1 MEENKEKVK
10 VKKNTRKKYNGSKE
24 NKQKA
29 ATKAKSRTR
38 NTKTKS
44 SKAKTTRPKSEL
56 LKEPIE
62 ESVKE
67 PIEEPIKDDVKVA
80 VGTAESK
87 ESARIEELESQIE
100 KLLAEKKDA
109 GSISRTKFEEIYN
122 LQSELRNLVLL
133 KRQRQAN
140 EKNNAEPIKDEESKD
155 KSKEPNRIDELK
167 SRIEKLQAEKQSYYE
182 VSGEGESA
190 IVNAERKDAS
200 SINRTKIDIEIYK
213 LQSELRDLLTKEN
226 EKSEEEPEKGE
237 ENKDGKSKEEPEN
250 GEENREDPKKDDKK
264 TEEIDSPEV
273 KAVKSQISIL
283 DNKINSEE
291 WVLRNNEGNY
301 TPEELAQ
308 IKAGIDKL
316 KAQRDEL
323 NGKLND
329 LQTGKDIES
338 KESGEKD
345 DEGQEPSKKND
356 ETKDAESEKDSPEVK
371 VLKDRINELEGKIK
385 AERNALI
392 NNGGKYLESD
402 IKEIKERLNELKGEH
417 AELLGRLS
425 DLEKGLKDKD
435 SKSKDDDATKAGE
448 PTKDPS
454 KDDSEG
460 KGKDGEKDGKDS
472 KETTEPEMATY
483 RIGPFKRFLMNVI
496 RKIKSWAKADGRISK
511 ICDSL
516 EGAVIGSATPLI
528 DGATEEKEAK
538 KALNLGKVK
547 DFEKE
552 VADAKNAEYSKE
564 KYEQADN
571 HVEAKAKLDLA
582 DMEYIKDVIMKAWD
596 SKETNLMTEVFNK
609 QYKEGFRGEDG
620 INEDE
625 LKKFI
630 KDNNIPSVTKTDR
643 INAALWRTSQSIV
656 EMAKEKGFVV
666 NQGKG
671 KNANA
676 KPLSE
681 IYPSLEARIKTDR
694 VSEEYSKKE
703 EKTSET
709 SKDGKVK
716 ASNDKSEND
725 SKVVKEEDDLDK

>member
-38 NTKTKS
+38 NTRTKS
-44 SKAKTTRPKSEL
+44 SKTKTTRPKSEL
-56 LKEPIE
+56 LKEPILE
-62 ESVKE
+62 PKKEPVKE
-67 PIEEPIKDDVKVA
+67 PVKESIEEPIKDDVKVA

-87 ESARIEELESQIE
+87 ESARIEELKSQIE

-316 KAQRDEL
+316 KAQRYEL
-323 NGKLND
+323 NGKLSN
-329 LQTGKDIES
+329 L
-338 KESGEKD
+338 EKNL
-345 DEGQEPSKKND
+345 K
-356 ETKDAESEKDSPEVK
+356 EKDS
-371 VLKDRINELEGKIK
+371 
-385 AERNALI
+385 
-392 NNGGKYLESD
+392 
-402 IKEIKERLNELKGEH
+402 KG
-417 AELLGRLS
+417 
-425 DLEKGLKDKD
+425 
-435 SKSKDDDATKAGE
+435 KDDDATKAGE

-460 KGKDGEKDGKDS
+460 KGKDGKDS
-472 KETTEPEMATY
+472 KETTEPEMSTY
-483 RIGPFKRFLMNVI
+483 KIGPFKRLLMKII
-496 RKIKSWAKADGRISK
+496 RKIKSWAKVDGK
-511 ICDSL
+511 IARLCDRA
-516 EGAVIGSATPLI
+516 EGAVIGNATPLLE
-528 DGATEEKEAK
+528 GSAEEKEVK
-538 KALNLGKVK
+538 KVLEVGKVK
-547 DFEKE
+547 DYEKE
-552 VADAKNAEYSKE
+552 ITDKENAKYSKD
-564 KYEQADN
+564 KYEKADD
-571 HVEAKAKLDLA
+571 HEEAKKKLA
-582 DMEYIKDVIMKAWD
+582 QEDMDFLYEKV
-596 SKETNLMTEVFNK
+596 KEA
-609 QYKEGFRGEDG
+609 Y
-620 INEDE
+620 E
-625 LKKFI
+625 LKKAG
-630 KDNNIPSVTKTDR
+630 KEIPLIGEIVNKEYTKVVDEYADKKSTSFDDKKIEEFSKANDIPKVTKDGAMNLT
-643 INAALWRTSQSIV
+643 LWMTSKAIV
-656 EMAKEKGFVV
+656 EMAKEKGIVV

-676 KPLSE
+676 RPLSE
-681 IYPSLEARIKTDR
+681 IYASLEARVKTDR
-694 VSEEYSKKE
+694 VSEEYSKERRTSFGKDE
-703 EKTSET
+703 EKST
-709 SKDGKVK
+709 VK
-716 ASNDKSEND
+716 ADKPAKSKTEAD
-725 SKVVKEEDDLDK
+725 SKVDKADNDLEK

>member
-1 MEENKEKVK
+1 MEENKE
-10 VKKNTRKKYNGSKE
+10 
-24 NKQKA
+24 KA

-87 ESARIEELESQIE
+87 ESARIEELKSQIE

-316 KAQRDEL
+316 KAQRYEL
-323 NGKLND
+323 NGKLSN
-329 LQTGKDIES
+329 L
-338 KESGEKD
+338 EKNL
-345 DEGQEPSKKND
+345 K
-356 ETKDAESEKDSPEVK
+356 EKDS
-371 VLKDRINELEGKIK
+371 
-385 AERNALI
+385 
-392 NNGGKYLESD
+392 
-402 IKEIKERLNELKGEH
+402 KG
-417 AELLGRLS
+417 
-425 DLEKGLKDKD
+425 
-435 SKSKDDDATKAGE
+435 KDDDATKAGE

-472 KETTEPEMATY
+472 KETTEPEMPTY
-483 RIGPFKRFLMNVI
+483 KIGPFKRLLMKII
-496 RKIKSWAKADGRISK
+496 RKIKSWAKVDGRIARL
-511 ICDSL
+511 CDRA
-516 EGAVIGSATPLI
+516 EGAVIGKATPLLE
-528 DGATEEKEAK
+528 GSAEEKEVK
-538 KALNLGKVK
+538 KVLEVGKVK
-547 DFEKE
+547 DYEKE
-552 VADAKNAEYSKE
+552 IADKENAKYSKD
-564 KYEQADN
+564 KYEKADD
-571 HVEAKAKLDLA
+571 HEEAKKKLA
-582 DMEYIKDVIMKAWD
+582 QEDMDFLYEKVQEAY
-596 SKETNLMTEVFNK
+596 
-609 QYKEGFRGEDG
+609 
-620 INEDE
+620 E
-625 LKKFI
+625 LKKAG
-630 KDNNIPSVTKTDR
+630 KEIPHIVEIVNKEYNKVIDEYADKKSTSFDDKKSISFDDKKIEEFSKANDIPELTTDGVTNLT
-643 INAALWRTSQSIV
+643 LWMTSKAIV
-656 EMAKEKGFVV
+656 EMAKEKGIVV

-681 IYPSLEARIKTDR
+681 IYASLEARVKTDR
-694 VSEEYSKKE
+694 VSEEYSKEGRTSFGKDE
-703 EKTSET
+703 EKST
-709 SKDGKVK
+709 VK
-716 ASNDKSEND
+716 ADKTAKCKTEAD
-725 SKVVKEEDDLDK
+725 SKVDKADDDLDK

>member
-38 NTKTKS
+38 NTRTKS
-44 SKAKTTRPKSEL
+44 SKTKTTRPKSEL
-56 LKEPIE
+56 LKEPILE
-62 ESVKE
+62 PKKEPVKE
-67 PIEEPIKDDVKVA
+67 PVKESIEEPIKDDVKVA

-87 ESARIEELESQIE
+87 ESARIEELKSQIE

-316 KAQRDEL
+316 KAQRYEL
-323 NGKLND
+323 NGKL
-329 LQTGKDIES
+329 
-338 KESGEKD
+338 
-345 DEGQEPSKKND
+345 
-356 ETKDAESEKDSPEVK
+356 
-371 VLKDRINELEGKIK
+371 
-385 AERNALI
+385 
-392 NNGGKYLESD
+392 
-402 IKEIKERLNELKGEH
+402 
-417 AELLGRLS
+417 S
-425 DLEKGLKDKD
+425 DLEKNLKEKD
-435 SKSKDDDATKAGE
+435 SKGKDDDATKAGE

-472 KETTEPEMATY
+472 KETTEPEMSTY
-483 RIGPFKRFLMNVI
+483 KIGPFKRLLMKII
-496 RKIKSWAKADGRISK
+496 RKIKSWAKVDGRIARL
-511 ICDSL
+511 CDRA
-516 EGAVIGSATPLI
+516 EGAVIGNATPLLE
-528 DGATEEKEAK
+528 GSAEEKEVK
-538 KALNLGKVK
+538 KVLEVGKVK
-547 DFEKE
+547 DYEKE
-552 VADAKNAEYSKE
+552 IADKENAKYSKDKYEKADDHEETKKKLAQEDMDFLYEKVKEAYELKKAGKEIPLIGEIVNKEYSKVVDE
-564 KYEQADN
+564 YADKKSTSFDDKKI
-571 HVEAKAKLDLA
+571 EEFSKAND
-582 DMEYIKDVIMKAWD
+582 
-596 SKETNLMTEVFNK
+596 
-609 QYKEGFRGEDG
+609 
-620 INEDE
+620 
-625 LKKFI
+625 
-630 KDNNIPSVTKTDR
+630 IPKVTKDGAMNLT
-643 INAALWRTSQSIV
+643 LWMTSKAIV
-656 EMAKEKGFVV
+656 EMAKEKGIVV

-676 KPLSE
+676 RPLSE
-681 IYPSLEARIKTDR
+681 IYASLEARVKTDR
-694 VSEEYSKKE
+694 VSEEYSKERRTSFGKDE
-703 EKTSET
+703 EKST
-709 SKDGKVK
+709 VK
-716 ASNDKSEND
+716 ADKPAKSKTEAD
-725 SKVVKEEDDLDK
+725 SKVDKADDDLEK

>member
-56 LKEPIE
+56 LKEPILEPKKEPVKEPIE

-67 PIEEPIKDDVKVA
+67 PIEEPIKNDVKVA
-80 VGTAESK
+80 VGATESK
-87 ESARIEELESQIE
+87 ESARIEEL
-100 KLLAEKKDA
+100 KK
-109 GSISRTKFEEIYN
+109 
-122 LQSELRNLVLL
+122 Q
-133 KRQRQAN
+133 
-140 EKNNAEPIKDEESKD
+140 
-155 KSKEPNRIDELK
+155 
-167 SRIEKLQAEKQSYYE
+167 IEKLQAEKQSYYE

-273 KAVKSQISIL
+273 KAVKDQISSL

-323 NGKLND
+323 NGNLND
-329 LQTGKDIES
+329 LQTGKGIES
-338 KESGEKD
+338 
-345 DEGQEPSKKND
+345 
-356 ETKDAESEKDSPEVK
+356 
-371 VLKDRINELEGKIK
+371 
-385 AERNALI
+385 
-392 NNGGKYLESD
+392 
-402 IKEIKERLNELKGEH
+402 KEIKERLEKLEGEH
-417 AELLGRLS
+417 AELRGRLS

-435 SKSKDDDATKAGE
+435 SKGKDDDATKAGE

-472 KETTEPEMATY
+472 KETTEPEMPTY
-483 RIGPFKRFLMNVI
+483 KIGPFKRLLMKII
-496 RKIKSWAKADGRISK
+496 RKIKSWAKVDGRIARL
-511 ICDSL
+511 CDRA
-516 EGAVIGSATPLI
+516 EGAVIGKATPLLE
-528 DGATEEKEAK
+528 GSAEEKEVK
-538 KALNLGKVK
+538 KVLEVGKVK
-547 DFEKE
+547 DYEKE
-552 VADAKNAEYSKE
+552 IADKENAKYSKDKYEKADDHEEAKKKLVQEDMDFLYEKVKEAYELKKAKKEIPHIVEIINKEYSKVIDE
-564 KYEQADN
+564 YADKKSTSFDDKKSISFDDKKI
-571 HVEAKAKLDLA
+571 EEFSKANDIPELTDDGVMNLTLW
-582 DMEYIKDVIMKAWD
+582 MTSKA
-596 SKETNLMTEVFNK
+596 
-609 QYKEGFRGEDG
+609 
-620 INEDE
+620 
-625 LKKFI
+625 
-630 KDNNIPSVTKTDR
+630 
-643 INAALWRTSQSIV
+643 IV
-656 EMAKEKGFVV
+656 EMAKEKGIAV

-676 KPLSE
+676 RPLSE
-681 IYPSLEARIKTDR
+681 IYDSLELRVKTDR
-694 VSEEYSKKE
+694 VSKKYNKDGRTSFGKDE
-703 EKTSET
+703 EKST
-709 SKDGKVK
+709 VK
-716 ASNDKSEND
+716 AD
-725 SKVVKEEDDLDK
+725 SKVDKADDDLDR

>member
-56 LKEPIE
+56 LKEPILEPKKEPVKEPIE

-67 PIEEPIKDDVKVA
+67 PIEEPIKNDVKVA
-80 VGTAESK
+80 VGATESK
-87 ESARIEELESQIE
+87 ESARIEEL
-100 KLLAEKKDA
+100 KK
-109 GSISRTKFEEIYN
+109 
-122 LQSELRNLVLL
+122 Q
-133 KRQRQAN
+133 
-140 EKNNAEPIKDEESKD
+140 
-155 KSKEPNRIDELK
+155 
-167 SRIEKLQAEKQSYYE
+167 IEKLQAEKQSYYE

-190 IVNAERKDAS
+190 VVNAERKDAS

-237 ENKDGKSKEEPEN
+237 ENKDGKSKEEPEK
-250 GEENREDPKKDDKK
+250 GEENKDDPKNDDKK

-273 KAVKSQISIL
+273 KAVKDQISSL

-356 ETKDAESEKDSPEVK
+356 ETKDTEPEKDSPEVK
-371 VLKDRINELEGKIK
+371 FLKDKIKELEGKIN
-385 AERNALI
+385 AENNALI
-392 NNGGKYLESD
+392 NNGGKYLASD
-402 IKEIKERLNELKGEH
+402 IKEIKERLEELKGEH
-417 AELLGRLS
+417 AELLGKLS
-425 DLEKGLKDKD
+425 DLEKNLKEKD
-435 SKSKDDDATKAGE
+435 SKGKDDDATKAGE

-472 KETTEPEMATY
+472 KETTEPEMPTY
-483 RIGPFKRFLMNVI
+483 KIGPFKRLLMKII
-496 RKIKSWAKADGRISK
+496 RKIKSWAKVDGRIARL
-511 ICDSL
+511 CDRA
-516 EGAVIGSATPLI
+516 EGAVIGKATPLLE
-528 DGATEEKEAK
+528 GSAEEKEVK
-538 KALNLGKVK
+538 KVK
-547 DFEKE
+547 DYEKE
-552 VADAKNAEYSKE
+552 IADKEKAKYSKD
-564 KYEQADN
+564 KYEKADD
-571 HVEAKAKLDLA
+571 HEEAKKKLA
-582 DMEYIKDVIMKAWD
+582 QEDMDFLYEKVQEAY
-596 SKETNLMTEVFNK
+596 
-609 QYKEGFRGEDG
+609 
-620 INEDE
+620 E
-625 LKKFI
+625 LKKAG
-630 KDNNIPSVTKTDR
+630 KEIPHIVEIVNKEYNKVIDEYADKKSTSFDDKKSISFDDKKIEEFSKANDIPELTTDGVTNLT
-643 INAALWRTSQSIV
+643 LWMTSKAIV
-656 EMAKEKGFVV
+656 EMAKEKGIAV

-676 KPLSE
+676 RPLSD
-681 IYPSLEARIKTDR
+681 IYASLEAKIKTDR
-694 VSEEYSKKE
+694 VSEEYNKKRRTSFGKDE
-703 EKTSET
+703 EKST
-709 SKDGKVK
+709 VK
-716 ASNDKSEND
+716 AD
-725 SKVVKEEDDLDK
+725 SKVDKDR

>member
-56 LKEPIE
+56 LKKPILEPKKEPVKEPIE

-67 PIEEPIKDDVKVA
+67 PIEEPIKNDVKVA
-80 VGTAESK
+80 VGAIESK
-87 ESARIEELESQIE
+87 ESARIEEL
-100 KLLAEKKDA
+100 KK
-109 GSISRTKFEEIYN
+109 
-122 LQSELRNLVLL
+122 Q
-133 KRQRQAN
+133 
-140 EKNNAEPIKDEESKD
+140 
-155 KSKEPNRIDELK
+155 
-167 SRIEKLQAEKQSYYE
+167 IEKLQAEKQSYYE

-200 SINRTKIDIEIYK
+200 SINRTKIDIEIYN
-213 LQSELRDLLTKEN
+213 LQNELRNLLTKETKDD
-226 EKSEEEPEKGE
+226 EKIKEDPEKGE
-237 ENKDGKSKEEPEN
+237 ENKD
-250 GEENREDPKKDDKK
+250 DPKNDDKK
-264 TEEIDSPEV
+264 PEEIDSPEV
-273 KAVKSQISIL
+273 KAVKDQISSL

-316 KAQRDEL
+316 KAQRYEL

-356 ETKDAESEKDSPEVK
+356 ETKDAEPEKDSPEVK
-371 VLKDRINELEGKIK
+371 ALKDKIKELEGKIN
-385 AERNALI
+385 AENNALI
-392 NNGGKYLESD
+392 NNGGKYLASD
-402 IKEIKERLNELKGEH
+402 IKEIKERLEELKGEH
-417 AELLGRLS
+417 AELLGKLS
-425 DLEKGLKDKD
+425 DLEKGLKNKD
-435 SKSKDDDATKAGE
+435 SKEKDDDANKNGE
-448 PTKDPS
+448 PTKDS
-454 KDDSEG
+454 DKDNTEG
-460 KGKDGEKDGKDS
+460 KEQAGKAKEKDNKDN
-472 KETTEPEMATY
+472 KNPEMATY

>member
-87 ESARIEELESQIE
+87 ESARIEEL
-100 KLLAEKKDA
+100 KK
-109 GSISRTKFEEIYN
+109 
-122 LQSELRNLVLL
+122 Q
-133 KRQRQAN
+133 
-140 EKNNAEPIKDEESKD
+140 
-155 KSKEPNRIDELK
+155 
-167 SRIEKLQAEKQSYYE
+167 IEKLQAEKQSYYE

-200 SINRTKIDIEIYK
+200 SINRTKIDIEIYN
-213 LQSELRDLLTKEN
+213 LQNELRDLLTKETKDD
-226 EKSEEEPEKGE
+226 EKSKEDQEKGE
-237 ENKDGKSKEEPEN
+237 ENKD
-250 GEENREDPKKDDKK
+250 DPKNDDKK

-273 KAVKSQISIL
+273 KAVKDQISSL

-316 KAQRDEL
+316 KAQRYEL

-345 DEGQEPSKKND
+345 NEGQEPSKKND
-356 ETKDAESEKDSPEVK
+356 ETKDAEPEKDSPEVK
-371 VLKDRINELEGKIK
+371 ALKDKIKELEGKIN
-385 AERNALI
+385 AENNALI
-392 NNGGKYLESD
+392 NNGGKYLASD
-402 IKEIKERLNELKGEH
+402 IKEIKERLEKLKGEH
-417 AELLGRLS
+417 AELLGKLS
-425 DLEKGLKDKD
+425 DLEKILKEKD
-435 SKSKDDDATKAGE
+435 SQGKDDGATKAGE

-460 KGKDGEKDGKDS
+460 KGKDGKDS
-472 KETTEPEMATY
+472 KDTTEPEMSTY
-483 RIGPFKRFLMNVI
+483 KIGPFKRLLMKII
-496 RKIKSWAKADGRISK
+496 RKIKSWAKVDGK
-511 ICDSL
+511 IARLCDRA
-516 EGAVIGSATPLI
+516 EGAVIGNATPLLE
-528 DGATEEKEAK
+528 GSAEEKEVK
-538 KALNLGKVK
+538 KVLEVGKVK
-547 DFEKE
+547 DYEKE
-552 VADAKNAEYSKE
+552 IADKENAKYSKD
-564 KYEQADN
+564 KYEKADD
-571 HVEAKAKLDLA
+571 HEEAKKKLA
-582 DMEYIKDVIMKAWD
+582 QEDMDFLYEKV
-596 SKETNLMTEVFNK
+596 KEA
-609 QYKEGFRGEDG
+609 Y
-620 INEDE
+620 E
-625 LKKFI
+625 LKKAG
-630 KDNNIPSVTKTDR
+630 KEIPLIGEIVNKEYTKVVDEYADKKSTSFDDKKIEEFSKANDIPKVTKDGAMNLT
-643 INAALWRTSQSIV
+643 LWMTSKAIV
-656 EMAKEKGFVV
+656 EMAKEKGIVV

-676 KPLSE
+676 RPLSE
-681 IYPSLEARIKTDR
+681 IYASLEARVKTDR
-694 VSEEYSKKE
+694 VSEEYSKERRTLFGKDE
-703 EKTSET
+703 EKST
-709 SKDGKVK
+709 VK
-716 ASNDKSEND
+716 ADKPAKSKTEAD
-725 SKVVKEEDDLDK
+725 SKVDKADDDLDK

>member
-190 IVNAERKDAS
+190 IVNAEKKDAS
-200 SINRTKIDIEIYK
+200 SINRTKIDIEIYN
-213 LQSELRDLLTKEN
+213 LQSELRDLLAKEAYAD
-226 EKSEEEPEKGE
+226 EKG
-237 ENKDGKSKEEPEN
+237 KDGTEKDGDSKDEPEN
-250 GEENREDPKKDDKK
+250 GDESKEESGKDDKSEDEPK
-264 TEEIDSPEV
+264 KEENDPEKNDSPEV
-273 KAVKSQISIL
+273 KALKDKIKILEDAIKS
-283 DNKINSEE
+283 KEG
-291 WVLRNNEGNY
+291 VLLNGEGNY
-301 TPEELAQ
+301 IAS
-308 IKAGIDKL
+308 
-316 KAQRDEL
+316 
-323 NGKLND
+323 D
-329 LQTGKDIES
+329 L
-338 KESGEKD
+338 
-345 DEGQEPSKKND
+345 
-356 ETKDAESEKDSPEVK
+356 
-371 VLKDRINELEGKIK
+371 
-385 AERNALI
+385 
-392 NNGGKYLESD
+392 
-402 IKEIKERLNELKGEH
+402 KEIKEKIGELKAEH
-417 AELLGRLS
+417 AELIEKLN
-425 DLEKGLKDKD
+425 DLEKGLKNKD
-435 SKSKDDDATKAGE
+435 SKEKDDDANKNGE
-448 PTKDPS
+448 PTKDS
-454 KDDSEG
+454 DKDNTEG
-460 KGKDGEKDGKDS
+460 KEQAGKAKEKDNKDN
-472 KETTEPEMATY
+472 KNPEMATY

>member
-87 ESARIEELESQIE
+87 ESARIEELKSQIE

-308 IKAGIDKL
+308 IKAGIDKF
-316 KAQRDEL
+316 KAQRYEL
-323 NGKLND
+323 NGKL
-329 LQTGKDIES
+329 
-338 KESGEKD
+338 
-345 DEGQEPSKKND
+345 
-356 ETKDAESEKDSPEVK
+356 
-371 VLKDRINELEGKIK
+371 
-385 AERNALI
+385 
-392 NNGGKYLESD
+392 
-402 IKEIKERLNELKGEH
+402 
-417 AELLGRLS
+417 S
-425 DLEKGLKDKD
+425 DLEKNLKKKE
-435 SKSKDDDATKAGE
+435 SKGKDDDATKAGE

-472 KETTEPEMATY
+472 KETTEPEMSTY
-483 RIGPFKRFLMNVI
+483 KIGPFKRLLMKII
-496 RKIKSWAKADGRISK
+496 RKIKSWAKVDGRIARL
-511 ICDSL
+511 CDRA
-516 EGAVIGSATPLI
+516 EGAVIGNATPLLE
-528 DGATEEKEAK
+528 GSAEEKEVK
-538 KALNLGKVK
+538 KVLEVGKVK
-547 DFEKE
+547 DYEKE
-552 VADAKNAEYSKE
+552 IADKENAKYSKDKYEKADDHEETKKKLAQEDMDFLYEKVKEAYELKKAGKEIPLIGEIVNKEYSKVVDE
-564 KYEQADN
+564 YTDKKSTSFDDKKIE
-571 HVEAKAKLDLA
+571 EFSKAND
-582 DMEYIKDVIMKAWD
+582 
-596 SKETNLMTEVFNK
+596 
-609 QYKEGFRGEDG
+609 
-620 INEDE
+620 
-625 LKKFI
+625 
-630 KDNNIPSVTKTDR
+630 IPKVTKGGAMNLT
-643 INAALWRTSQSIV
+643 LWMTSKAIV
-656 EMAKEKGFVV
+656 EMAKEKGIAV

-676 KPLSE
+676 RPLSE
-681 IYPSLEARIKTDR
+681 IYASLEARVKTDR
-694 VSEEYSKKE
+694 VSEEYSKERRTSFGKDE
-703 EKTSET
+703 EKST
-709 SKDGKVK
+709 VK
-716 ASNDKSEND
+716 ADKPAKSKTEAD
-725 SKVVKEEDDLDK
+725 SKVDKADNDLEK

>member
-1 MEENKEKVK
+1 ME
-10 VKKNTRKKYNGSKE
+10 E

-87 ESARIEELESQIE
+87 ESARIEELKSQIE

-316 KAQRDEL
+316 KAQRYEL
-323 NGKLND
+323 NGKLSN
-329 LQTGKDIES
+329 L
-338 KESGEKD
+338 EKNL
-345 DEGQEPSKKND
+345 K
-356 ETKDAESEKDSPEVK
+356 EKDS
-371 VLKDRINELEGKIK
+371 
-385 AERNALI
+385 
-392 NNGGKYLESD
+392 
-402 IKEIKERLNELKGEH
+402 KG
-417 AELLGRLS
+417 
-425 DLEKGLKDKD
+425 
-435 SKSKDDDATKAGE
+435 KDDDATKAGE

-472 KETTEPEMATY
+472 KETTEPEMSTY
-483 RIGPFKRFLMNVI
+483 KIGPFKRLLMKII
-496 RKIKSWAKADGRISK
+496 RKIKSWAKVDGRIARL
-511 ICDSL
+511 CDRA
-516 EGAVIGSATPLI
+516 EGAVIGNATPLLE
-528 DGATEEKEAK
+528 GSAEEKEVK
-538 KALNLGKVK
+538 KVLEVGKVK
-547 DFEKE
+547 DYEKE
-552 VADAKNAEYSKE
+552 IADKENAKYSKDKYEKADDHEETKKKLAQEDMDFLYEKVKEAYELKKAGKEIPLIGEIVNKEYSKVVDE
-564 KYEQADN
+564 YADKKSTSFDDKKI
-571 HVEAKAKLDLA
+571 EEFSKAND
-582 DMEYIKDVIMKAWD
+582 
-596 SKETNLMTEVFNK
+596 
-609 QYKEGFRGEDG
+609 
-620 INEDE
+620 
-625 LKKFI
+625 
-630 KDNNIPSVTKTDR
+630 IPKVTKDGAMNLT
-643 INAALWRTSQSIV
+643 LWMTSKAIV
-656 EMAKEKGFVV
+656 EMAKEKGIVV

-676 KPLSE
+676 RPLSE
-681 IYPSLEARIKTDR
+681 IYASLEARVKTDR
-694 VSEEYSKKE
+694 VSEEYSKERRTSFGKDE
-703 EKTSET
+703 EKST
-709 SKDGKVK
+709 VK
-716 ASNDKSEND
+716 ADKPAKSQTEAD
-725 SKVVKEEDDLDK
+725 SKVDKADNDLEK

>member
-87 ESARIEELESQIE
+87 ESARIEELKSQIE

-316 KAQRDEL
+316 KAQRYEL
-323 NGKLND
+323 NGKLSN
-329 LQTGKDIES
+329 L
-338 KESGEKD
+338 EKNL
-345 DEGQEPSKKND
+345 K
-356 ETKDAESEKDSPEVK
+356 EKDS
-371 VLKDRINELEGKIK
+371 
-385 AERNALI
+385 
-392 NNGGKYLESD
+392 
-402 IKEIKERLNELKGEH
+402 KG
-417 AELLGRLS
+417 
-425 DLEKGLKDKD
+425 
-435 SKSKDDDATKAGE
+435 KDDDATKAGE

-472 KETTEPEMATY
+472 KETTEPEMSTY
-483 RIGPFKRFLMNVI
+483 KIGPFKRLLMKII
-496 RKIKSWAKADGRISK
+496 RKIKSWAKVDGRIARL
-511 ICDSL
+511 CDRA
-516 EGAVIGSATPLI
+516 EGAVIGNATPLLE
-528 DGATEEKEAK
+528 GSAEEKEVK
-538 KALNLGKVK
+538 KVLEVGKVK
-547 DFEKE
+547 DYEKE
-552 VADAKNAEYSKE
+552 IADKENAKYSKDKYEKADDHEETKKKLAQEDMDFLYEKVKEAYELKKAGKEIPLIGEIVNKEYSKVVDE
-564 KYEQADN
+564 YADKKSTSFDDKKI
-571 HVEAKAKLDLA
+571 EEFSKAND
-582 DMEYIKDVIMKAWD
+582 
-596 SKETNLMTEVFNK
+596 
-609 QYKEGFRGEDG
+609 
-620 INEDE
+620 
-625 LKKFI
+625 
-630 KDNNIPSVTKTDR
+630 IPKVTKDGAMNLT
-643 INAALWRTSQSIV
+643 LWMTSKAIV
-656 EMAKEKGFVV
+656 EMAKEKGIVV

-676 KPLSE
+676 RPLSE
-681 IYPSLEARIKTDR
+681 IYASLEARVKTDR
-694 VSEEYSKKE
+694 VSEEYSKERRTSFGKDE
-703 EKTSET
+703 EKST
-709 SKDGKVK
+709 VK
-716 ASNDKSEND
+716 ADKPAKSQTEAD
-725 SKVVKEEDDLDK
+725 SKVDKADNDLEK

>member
-56 LKEPIE
+56 LKEPILE
-62 ESVKE
+62 PKKEPVKESVKEPVKE

-87 ESARIEELESQIE
+87 ESARIEEL
-100 KLLAEKKDA
+100 KK
-109 GSISRTKFEEIYN
+109 
-122 LQSELRNLVLL
+122 Q
-133 KRQRQAN
+133 
-140 EKNNAEPIKDEESKD
+140 
-155 KSKEPNRIDELK
+155 
-167 SRIEKLQAEKQSYYE
+167 IEKLQAEKQSYYE

-316 KAQRDEL
+316 KARRDEL
-323 NGKLND
+323 NGNLND
-329 LQTGKDIES
+329 LQTGKGIES
-338 KESGEKD
+338 
-345 DEGQEPSKKND
+345 
-356 ETKDAESEKDSPEVK
+356 
-371 VLKDRINELEGKIK
+371 
-385 AERNALI
+385 
-392 NNGGKYLESD
+392 
-402 IKEIKERLNELKGEH
+402 KEIKERLEKLEGER
-417 AELLGRLS
+417 AELRGRLS
-425 DLEKGLKDKD
+425 NLEKGLKDKD
-435 SKSKDDDATKAGE
+435 SKGKNDDATKAGE

-472 KETTEPEMATY
+472 KETTDPEMPTY
-483 RIGPFKRFLMNVI
+483 KIGPFKRLLMKII
-496 RKIKSWAKADGRISK
+496 RKIKSWAKVDGRIARL
-511 ICDSL
+511 CDRA
-516 EGAVIGSATPLI
+516 EGAVIGKATPLLE
-528 DGATEEKEAK
+528 GSAEEKEVK
-538 KALNLGKVK
+538 KVLEVGKVK
-547 DFEKE
+547 DHEKE
-552 VADAKNAEYSKE
+552 ISDKENAKYSKE
-564 KYEQADN
+564 KYEQADD
-571 HVEAKAKLDLA
+571 HEEAKKKLA
-582 DMEYIKDVIMKAWD
+582 QEDMDFLQEKIKEA
-596 SKETNLMTEVFNK
+596 
-609 QYKEGFRGEDG
+609 Y
-620 INEDE
+620 E
-625 LKKFI
+625 LKKAGKGNSLIGEIVNKEYDKVIEEYADKKSTSFDNKSI
-630 KDNNIPSVTKTDR
+630 SFDNKRIEEFAKKNGIPEVKKD
-643 INAALWRTSQSIV
+643 AAMNLTLWMTSKAIV
-656 EMAKEKGFVV
+656 EMAKEKGIAV

-681 IYPSLEARIKTDR
+681 IYASLELRVKTDR
-694 VSEEYSKKE
+694 VSKEHSKGGR
-703 EKTSET
+703 TS
-709 SKDGKVK
+709 SGKKVDK
-716 ASNDKSEND
+716 ADY
-725 SKVVKEEDDLDK
+725 DLDK